1 MKTSDFDYELP
12 REPIAQTP
20 VEPRDHSRLMVVS
33 RSGGS
38 IAHRRFY
45 DLPEY
50 LRAGDVIVLNDTRVV
65 PARLHGTRSGTG
77 GRVELLLLSRP
88 PPPGGVHLRRSGTG
102 TSGCTAKSSGA
113 RPTAPVS
120 SVCPPRRAC
129 GRWDR
134 CPCRRTFV
142 SRSRTGS
149 ATRPSTPGSTAA
161 WRPQPRRSTSR
172 PSYLTASG
180 RWASRSCLS
189 LFT

>member
-77 GRVELLLLSRP
+77 GRVELLLLLSRP
-88 PPPGGVHLRRSGTG
+88 PPPGGVHLRRPGQEHRAARRNRPARGRRHPYRPSVLRGEAADAGTG
-102 TSGCTAKSSGA
+102 APAAVHSSAALGLGA
-113 RPTAPVS
+113 LPDRLLPARRQRGGPNRGAPLHA
-120 SVCPPRRAC
+120 RA
-129 GRWDR
+129 
-134 CPCRRTFV
+134 T
-142 SRSRTGS
+142 
-149 ATRPSTPGSTAA
+149 
-161 WRPQPRRSTSR
+161 
-172 PSYLTASG
+172 
-180 RWASRSCLS
+180 
-189 LFT
+189 